1 MGIRRILSRLTV
13 LVLLLLVGFPAH
25 AVDLNATLKGV
36 VADTDGLPV
45 PNAEVRI
52 ESPELITAQNTLT
65 DEEGRYRFAALPPG
79 EYVVKVKHPGF
90 APWESGVL
98 KVALGATIS
107 IDITL
112 APAGSGET
120 ITVVGSAPAVD
131 VESVQTGAV
140 LDADFLKNIP
150 NARDYQSAI
159 SMAPGI
165 VGSGNPNTHGGFDSA
180 NQFYIDG
187 VNTTDPLTNTF
198 SMNMNYD
205 AIESIEVITG
215 GMDAEYGRSLGG
227 AFNIVTK
234 SGGNEF
240 EGNVFLQYG
249 DENLIVAREL
259 EGDQR
264 DEYFSGQ
271 AVLNLGGPIVK
282 DKVWFFASAQTDR
295 FSQSISVDPAVGRDL
310 ERFPVPPR
318 DYRSGYLFGK
328 VTAQPLPQ
336 HRVWVHA
343 QGDPTVIENIN
354 QSAYALPS
362 SELVQKQGGWLASL
376 GHTYTPNDDLLVET
390 QIFYSKSIIDVYSV
404 LWKDCE
410 SWENVNDDV
419 SHQVC
424 ADDFAG
430 TTYEGQPVTESW
442 YGYDADDFSSGEYP
456 YASFNRRYR
465 SSVNTAATYWFDAFG
480 EHEAKVGVQGEIMT
494 SYYVYPGPTENYYTT
509 DGDPN
514 DLESYAPALQV
525 RYPSDWETN
534 LTGQIASWFVQDV
547 WHPIPSLTIRPGVR
561 FDAPS
566 LKNDV
571 KDTVLSGV
579 TVAPRFGVAYDVG
592 GFGRTKVFGFYGRF
606 YDTGFLGVSDLM
618 NNKPQGYSV
627 YSWDDETGDWATEPE
642 YTVSGRNLVHDD
654 IKNPYSDEY
663 NLGVS
668 QQVGEDW
675 SLDVVGVYERAQNF
689 WEDDEVNLIWNEEGT
704 DVIGYRNGV
713 NEALYRIRTPDD
725 VWTKYTSLELV
736 LTKRFSD
743 NFGVLASYTW
753 SRAEG
758 TNSGDQATGVLDIPQ
773 QRKFEKGILDYDIPH
788 YLKAAGSYS
797 KPDVASFGRTD
808 VGYTVGWNS
817 WARSGYPYRRLVW
830 NDYYQGYSNYDTEA
844 DGRYRLP
851 MFAQTDLRALIELSV
866 NRDDDESV
874 GGVQL
879 GVECFNVFNDRTA
892 TGVNTAWDPEAT
904 GDDQVFGQILD
915 RQSPRYFQFI
925 ARGEF

>member
-65 DEEGRYRFAALPPG
+65 DDEGRYRFAALPPG

-131 VESVQTGAV
+131 VENVQTGAV
-140 LDADFLKNIP
+140 LDAEFLKNIP
-150 NARDYQSAI
+150 NGRDYHGAI
-159 SMAPGI
+159 SMAPGV
-165 VGSGNPNTHGGFDSA
+165 VGSGNPNTHGAFDSS

-249 DENLIVAREL
+249 DERFIAAPAL

-264 DEYFSGQ
+264 ADQVAGQ
-271 AVLNLGGPIVK
+271 AVLNLGGPILR
-282 DKVWFFASAQTDR
+282 DKIWFFASAQTDR
-295 FSQSISVDPAVGRDL
+295 QAQATPVDPEVGRDL
-310 ERFPVPPR
+310 DRFPMQPY
-318 DYRSGYLFGK
+318 DYRSVYLFGK
-328 VTAQPLPQ
+328 ITAQPLPQ
-336 HRVWVHA
+336 HRLWFHA
-343 QGDPTVIENIN
+343 QGDPTMIYNVN
-354 QSAYALPS
+354 QDPYGLPS
-362 SELVQKQGGWLASL
+362 TELIQKQGGWLASL
-376 GHTYTPNDDLLVET
+376 GHTFTPNDDLLVET
-390 QIFYSKSIIDVYSV
+390 QIFYEKSIIDVYPV

-410 SWENVNDDV
+410 NFDE
-419 SHQVC
+419 QGVC
-424 ADDFAG
+424 TDDFVG
-430 TTYEGQPVTESW
+430 TDYLGEPVTQSW
-442 YGYDADDFSSGEYP
+442 TGYGADDFSSGQFP
-456 YASFNRRYR
+456 YASFNQRYR
-465 SSVNTAATYWFDAFG
+465 ASVQSSATYWFDAFG
-480 EHEAKVGVQGEIMT
+480 EHEAKIGLQGEIMT
-494 SYYVYPGPTENYYTT
+494 SYYVYPGLIVDYYTHT
-509 DGDPN
+509 ADPM
-514 DLESYAPALQV
+514 DLASYEPAQRV
-525 RYPSDWETN
+525 VYRTDWETD
-534 LTGQIASWFVQDV
+534 LTGQIVSWYAQDV
-547 WHPIPSLTIRPGVR
+547 WQPIPSVTIRPGLR
-561 FDAPS
+561 FDAPM

-579 TVAPRFGVAYDVG
+579 TVAPRIGVAYDVG
-592 GFGRTKVFGFYGRF
+592 GRGRTAVHAFYGRF
-606 YDTGFLGVSDLM
+606 YDSGFLGVSDLM
-618 NNKPQGYSV
+618 NSNPQGYAG
-627 YSWDDETGDWATEPE
+627 YSWDAETGDWATEPD
-642 YTVSGRNLVHDD
+642 YVVSGRNLVHSD
-654 IKNPYSDEY
+654 IKNPYSDEIDV
-663 NLGVS
+663 GVA
-668 QQVGEDW
+668 QQLGEDW
-675 SLDVVGVYERAQNF
+675 AIDVVGVYEKAQNF
-689 WEDDEVNLIWNEEGT
+689 WEDDEVNLIWNDEGT

-713 NEALYRIRTPDD
+713 NETLYRIRTPDD

-753 SRAEG
+753 SRSTG
-758 TNSGDQATGVLDIPQ
+758 TNSADQATGVLDVPQ
-773 QRKFEKGILDYDIPH
+773 QKEFETGILDYDIPH
-788 YLKAAGSYS
+788 YLKASGSYT
-797 KPDVASFGRTD
+797 KPDVASVGRMD
-808 VGYTVGWNS
+808 VGYTLGWNS
-817 WARSGYPYRRLVW
+817 WARSGYSYRPLAW
-830 NDYYQGYSNYDTEA
+830 NDYYSDYTNYVTPA

-851 MFAQTDLRALIELSV
+851 MFAQTDLRAVIELSLASE
-866 NRDDDESV
+866 DDEPAASW
-874 GGVQL
+874 QL
-879 GVECFNVFNDRTA
+879 GVECFNVFNDRTP
-892 TGVNTAWDPEAT
+892 TNVNVEYDPEAT
-904 GDDQVFGQILD
+904 TADQVFGQVTD
-915 RQSPRYFQFI
+915 RQSPRTFQI
-925 ARGEF
+925 LARGEF